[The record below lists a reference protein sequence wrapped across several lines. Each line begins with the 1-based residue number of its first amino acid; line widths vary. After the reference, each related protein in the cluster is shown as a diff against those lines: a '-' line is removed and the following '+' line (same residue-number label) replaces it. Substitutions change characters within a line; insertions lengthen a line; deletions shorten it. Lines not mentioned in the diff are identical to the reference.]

1 MPARTDFSEYTESCA
16 ICGRVTEL
24 SWTDLDLDERICHEC
39 AESLIEHRRRA
50 MASNSATRGWWS
62 RLDITEIDSQS

>member
-1 MPARTDFSEYTESCA
+1 MPTRTEFSQYAESCA

-24 SWTDLDLDERICHEC
+24 CWTDLDLDARICHEC

-50 MASNSATRGWWS
+50 RASNSPTGVGGAAF
-62 RLDITEIDSQS
+62 DITKRDNQS

>member
-1 MPARTDFSEYTESCA
+1 MPTRTDFSEYAESCA

-50 MASNSATRGWWS
+50 MASNSPTRSRWS
-62 RLDITEIDSQS
+62 RLEYHGT